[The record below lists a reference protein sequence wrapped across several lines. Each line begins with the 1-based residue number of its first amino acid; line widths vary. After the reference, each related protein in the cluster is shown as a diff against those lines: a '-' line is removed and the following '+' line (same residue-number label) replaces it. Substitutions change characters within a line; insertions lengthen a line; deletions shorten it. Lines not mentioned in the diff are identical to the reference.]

1 MQYKIGNI
9 VKATEDIIVQG
20 CNMQGVMGSG
30 VAKAIR
36 SEWPEVFTEYRRRY
50 ETPHGLDLGEVIWYT
65 TPKGKLIGNAISQ
78 KYYGR
83 DGSKYVSYDAID
95 TIFQL
100 INHYA
105 KTNNVPAIAI
115 PAIGAGLG
123 GGDWNIIKTIIELRM
138 TDATPVLY
146 VLEKEASDFIKV
158 AQSKLFDFN
167 ERSSVASKAVI
178 DLAKKEGRI

>member
-9 VKATEDIIVQG
+9 VKATENIIVQG
-20 CNMQGVMGSG
+20 CNAQGVMGSR

-65 TPKGKLIGNAISQ
+65 TSNGKLIGNAITQ

-95 TIFQL
+95 TVFQ
-100 INHYA
+100 IVNHYA
-105 KTNNVPAIAI
+105 KQNNVSTVAI

-123 GGDWNIIKTIIELRM
+123 GGNWGVIKSIIELRM
-138 TDATPVLY
+138 IDVIPVLY
-146 VLEKEASDFIKV
+146 VLEKEANDFIDVTK
-158 AQSKLFDFN
+158 SKLFDF
-167 ERSSVASKAVI
+167 
-178 DLAKKEGRI
+178 GT